1 MMISKLEEIRDKLI
15 NTSKDEILVRA
26 LIVGD
31 EYVESK
37 EEVETKIKSTQES
50 I

>member
-1 MMISKLEEIRDKLI
+1 MMISKLEKIRDKLI
-15 NTSKDEILVRA
+15 DTSKDEILVRA

-37 EEVETKIKSTQES
+37 EVETKIKSTQES

>member
-1 MMISKLEEIRDKLI
+1 MSNKLERIREKLI
-15 NTSKDEILVRA
+15 NTSKDEKLVRA

-37 EEVETKIKSTQES
+37 EGLEKGEVK
-50 I
+50 